1 MPEIITLTPA
11 DDQPVSPLEKMLLR
25 TFERYEHY
33 ARAATTP
40 GTKLVSG
47 STMTRRTVLA
57 ANPKQLIATVNTI
70 RERTPGQQAT
80 LAELDYNEAIALP
93 APGAKNWLLAY
104 IEPANEPPARPDIDT
119 VVLPDDRAATMPRTR
134 PYGRETVVNSQDIEW
149 GLAPL
154 VQESVRQWF
163 ALEVE
168 QCPGKTVHERERA
181 FALGNFFML
190 DPESMG
196 RALLNPGNRHEPQ
209 SPFHMLIT
217 LRKQLEAAD
226 RRAVLY
232 RLVGMEALKL
242 LYAMR
247 MARTVEDPRGKGL
260 KPEPLPNDNPSLL
273 KLARFHAAFD
283 QETLDRGRKI
293 GEPIFNRTIGSIRS
307 LLRA

>member
-1 MPEIITLTPA
+1 MTEFVPLTPA
-11 DDQPVSPLEKMLLR
+11 DDQPHSPIERMLLR
-25 TFERYEHY
+25 TFERYEDY

-40 GTKLVSG
+40 GTKLVS
-47 STMTRRTVLA
+47 SSSMTRRTVLA
-57 ANPKQLIATVNTI
+57 ADPKQLIATVNTT
-70 RERTPGQQAT
+70 RERTPGQQT
-80 LAELDYNEAIALP
+80 KLSDLDYNETIALP

-104 IEPANEPPARPDIDT
+104 IEPANEPPSMPDINT
-119 VVLPDDRAATMPRTR
+119 VVLPDDRTATSSRTQ
-134 PYGRETVVNSQDIEW
+134 PYGKETIVDSQDIEW

-154 VQESVRQWF
+154 VQESIRQWF

-168 QCPGKTVHERERA
+168 QCPGKTAHERERA
-181 FALGNFFML
+181 FAMGNFFML

-196 RALLNPGNRHEPQ
+196 RALLNPGNRHESQ

-217 LRKQLEAAD
+217 LRKQLEASE

-260 KPEPLPNDNPSLL
+260 KPEPLANDNPRLL

-283 QETLDRGRKI
+283 QEALERGRKLS
-293 GEPIFNRTIGSIRS
+293 EPIFSRTIGSIRS
-307 LLRA
+307 LLRP